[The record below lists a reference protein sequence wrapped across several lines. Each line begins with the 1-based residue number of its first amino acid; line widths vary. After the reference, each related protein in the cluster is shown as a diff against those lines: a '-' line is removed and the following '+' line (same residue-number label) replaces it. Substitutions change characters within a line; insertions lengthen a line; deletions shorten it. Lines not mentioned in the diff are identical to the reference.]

1 MQLTHLA
8 TTISDPDNLK
18 ADGRGQS
25 VTNSL
30 GHLDI
35 SSRSNS
41 RLGEM
46 SSKIMSFFGRK
57 NQQDSSYTIPVLP
70 PVIL

>member
-8 TTISDPDNLK
+8 KTISDPDNVK
-18 ADGRGQS
+18 ADDRGQS

-35 SSRSNS
+35 SQCNNS
-41 RLGEM
+41 RLGEI
-46 SSKIMSFFGRK
+46 SSKTRSFFGRK

-70 PVIL
+70 PVII